1 MCSSAKR
8 KTGTER
14 PYATLSLKRMKY
26 TILFVPRRTELHF
39 ILQLSYQR
47 KRNITKKKNEKIK
60 KEGLCSFRAL
70 ANMTA
75 TVKIVWL

>member
-1 MCSSAKR
+1 MCSSAMR

-14 PYATLSLKRMKY
+14 PYATLSLKRMKC
-26 TILFVPRRTELHF
+26 TIFSVPRRTALHF

-47 KRNITKKKNEKIK
+47 KRNITKEKINK

-70 ANMTA
+70 ANVTA
-75 TVKIVWL
+75 TVKTVWL

>member
-14 PYATLSLKRMKY
+14 PYATLSLKRMKC
-26 TILFVPRRTELHF
+26 TILSVPRRTALHF

-47 KRNITKKKNEKIK
+47 KRNITKEKINK
-60 KEGLCSFRAL
+60 KRRSVF
-70 ANMTA
+70 
-75 TVKIVWL
+75 I